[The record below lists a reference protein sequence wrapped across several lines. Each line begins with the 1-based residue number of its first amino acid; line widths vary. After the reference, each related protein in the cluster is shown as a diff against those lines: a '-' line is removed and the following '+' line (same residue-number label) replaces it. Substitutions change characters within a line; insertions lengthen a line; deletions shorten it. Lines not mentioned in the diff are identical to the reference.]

1 MCVVARI
8 MVVSKLPAALAAAA
22 ARALS
27 AAPLSW
33 TARAATLPGSIAL
46 TLAAL
51 RPAAAISRT
60 ALAAESRL
68 AGRGLPMGVARA
80 MAAGAMA
87 LPIA

>member
-8 MVVSKLPAALAAAA
+8 MVDSKLPTALAAAA
-22 ARALS
+22 ARTLA

-33 TARAATLPGSIAL
+33 TAGAAILPGSIAL
-46 TLAAL
+46 TLAL

-68 AGRGLPMGVARA
+68 AGRGLPMGVTRAVAARP
-80 MAAGAMA
+80 MA